1 MNTTVEEGLSVFI
14 GKAKNI
20 LIKTIPGTIGPIQLS
35 PGNSG
40 DSQITSHVIL
50 AELRMEEGGELI
62 IEDGVDLLVAESSS
76 SCYLMVS
83 GTIRYEV

>member
-1 MNTTVEEGLSVFI
+1 VFI

-20 LIKTIPGTIGPIQLS
+20 LIKTIPGTIGPIQIN
-35 PGNSG
+35 PGGSG
-40 DSQITSHVIL
+40 SGSSEITSHVIL